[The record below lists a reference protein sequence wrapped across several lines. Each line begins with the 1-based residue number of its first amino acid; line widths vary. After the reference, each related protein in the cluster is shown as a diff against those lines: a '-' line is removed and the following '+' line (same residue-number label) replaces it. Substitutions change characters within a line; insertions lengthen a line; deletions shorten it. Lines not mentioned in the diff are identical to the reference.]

1 MVGWLNIQPFLHKV
15 QRDLQPGQLVH
26 GEHFSLFEAM
36 CALEIGNPKTDAAAT
51 VKAHDLPEDRS
62 VATAKLAPLDVSLEQ
77 VLIIS
82 DRLMACE
89 VSWQRGHTLPQT
101 VFSCLYLLYPERWVA
116 SSCHR
121 CTTWGLLQKQSPGSK
136 LCLHACPEHSSGAC
150 VHTVSGARCTV
161 KACRSA
167 DRSGGAGQSTTCRC
181 KRCAKQLPPHVAA

>member
-1 MVGWLNIQPFLHKV
+1 MVEWLNIQPFLHKV

-36 CALEIGNPKTDAAAT
+36 CALEIGNPKTDAAAI

-116 SSCHR
+116 SCCLR
-121 CTTWGLLQKQSPGSK
+121 CTTW
-136 LCLHACPEHSSGAC
+136 
-150 VHTVSGARCTV
+150 
-161 KACRSA
+161 
-167 DRSGGAGQSTTCRC
+167 
-181 KRCAKQLPPHVAA
+181 